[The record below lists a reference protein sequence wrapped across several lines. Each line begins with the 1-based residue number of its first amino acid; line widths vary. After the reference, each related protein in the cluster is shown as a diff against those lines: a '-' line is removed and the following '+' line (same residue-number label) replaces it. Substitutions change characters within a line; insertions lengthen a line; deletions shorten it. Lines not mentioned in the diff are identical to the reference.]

1 MNDYYATLGVDKNAN
16 ADEIKKAYR
25 KLALQYHPDKNPG
38 DKAAEEKFKQINEA
52 YAVLSDPEKRA
63 HYDRYGTATPGGF
76 SGAGGGNFGD
86 IFDLFEQVFGFRT
99 PGGGAGRAPRGED
112 LEAAVEMELVDVL
125 HGVEKEITYDRLVTC
140 ETCNGQGGKRQTC
153 RSCNG
158 RGAVEQVQRTIFG
171 NMVAQAPCA
180 ACRGRGYTL
189 SETCHTCKGQGRVRR
204 AEKIKVNMPAG
215 IDENQLLRVSGMGNL
230 GPGGPGDL
238 FVRPHIRPHPHLHR
252 EGSNLIYEL
261 KLGLAQAALGVK
273 TEIPGLEG
281 ELEFSVPPGTH
292 DGEVFEL
299 EGQGLPHPGSRSR
312 GKLQVIT
319 QIAVPTHLSKK
330 ARELLRQ
337 YAHEVGEEV
346 APEGF
351 WDKVKRVFR
360 G

>member
-1 MNDYYATLGVDKNAN
+1 MNDYYATLGVDRNAS
-16 ADEIKKAYR
+16 AEEIKKAYR

-38 DKAAEEKFKQINEA
+38 NKEAEERFKQINEA

-63 HYDRYGTATPGGF
+63 HYDRYGTATPGGL
-76 SGAGGGNFGD
+76 GGVGGNFGD

-99 PGGGAGRAPRGED
+99 PGGAGRAPRGED
-112 LEAAVEMELVDVL
+112 LEAEVELELVDVL
-125 HGVEKEITYDRLVTC
+125 HGVQKELEYDRLVPC
-140 ETCNGQGGKRQTC
+140 ETCHGQGGKRQAC
-153 RSCNG
+153 RSCGG
-158 RGAVEQVQRTIFG
+158 RGTLEQIQRTFFG
-171 NMVAQAPCA
+171 NMVAQVPCT
-180 ACRGRGYTL
+180 ACRGRGYVF
-189 SETCHTCKGQGRVRR
+189 SETCSSCKGQGRVRR
-204 AEKIKVNMPAG
+204 REKIQINIPAG

-238 FVRPHIRPHPHLHR
+238 FVRPHIHPHPQLRR

-261 KLGLAQAALGVK
+261 RLGLAQAALGARVQ
-273 TEIPGLEG
+273 IPGLEG
-281 ELEFSVPPGTH
+281 DLELSIPPGTH
-292 DGEVFEL
+292 EGEVFEL

-319 QIAVPTHLSKK
+319 QIVVPHNLSKR

-337 YAHEVGEEV
+337 YAQEVGEEV

>member
-1 MNDYYATLGVDKNAN
+1 MNDYYATLGVDRNAS
-16 ADEIKKAYR
+16 ADEIKRAYR

-38 DKAAEEKFKQINEA
+38 NKEAEEKFKQINEA

-63 HYDRYGTATPGGF
+63 NYDRYGTATPG
-76 SGAGGGNFGD
+76 SAGGNFGD

-99 PGGGAGRAPRGED
+99 PGGAGRAPRGED
-112 LEAAVEMELVDVL
+112 LEASVEMELTDVL
-125 HGVEKEITYDRLVTC
+125 YGVEKEVEYGRLVPC
-140 ETCNGQGGKRQTC
+140 ETCHGQGGKRQTC
-153 RSCNG
+153 RSCGG
-158 RGAVEQVQRTIFG
+158 RGTLEQIQRTFFG
-171 NMVAQAPCA
+171 NMVAQVPCT

-189 SETCHTCKGQGRVRR
+189 SETCSTCKGQGRVRR
-204 AEKIKVNMPAG
+204 REKIQVNIPAG

-281 ELEFSVPPGTH
+281 DLEFSVPPGTR

-299 EGQGLPHPGSRSR
+299 EGKGLPYPGSRSR

-319 QIAVPTHLSKK
+319 QIAVPHNLSKR

-337 YAHEVGEEV
+337 YAQEVGEEV

>member
-1 MNDYYATLGVDKNAN
+1 MNDYYATLGVDRNAS
-16 ADEIKKAYR
+16 ADEIKRAYR

-38 DKAAEEKFKQINEA
+38 NKEAEEKFKQINEA

-63 HYDRYGTATPGGF
+63 NYDRYGTATPGGLG
-76 SGAGGGNFGD
+76 GAGGNFGD

-99 PGGGAGRAPRGED
+99 PGGPGRAPRGED
-112 LEAAVEMELVDVL
+112 LEVEVEMELVDVL
-125 HGVEKEITYDRLVTC
+125 YGAEKQIEYDRLVPC
-140 ETCNGQGGKRQTC
+140 ETCHGQGGKRQTC
-153 RSCNG
+153 RSFGG
-158 RGAVEQVQRTIFG
+158 RGTLEQVQRTFFG
-171 NMVAQAPCA
+171 NMVAQVPCT

-189 SETCHTCKGQGRVRR
+189 SETCTSCKGQGRVRR
-204 AEKIKVNMPAG
+204 KEKIQVNMPAG

-230 GPGGPGDL
+230 GLGGPGDL
-238 FVRPHIRPHPHLHR
+238 FVRPQIQPHPHLRR
-252 EGSNLIYEL
+252 EGSNLIYQL
-261 KLGLAQAALGVK
+261 KLGLAQAALGAK
-273 TEIPGLEG
+273 GHIPGLEG
-281 ELEFSVPPGTH
+281 ELELS
-292 DGEVFEL
+292 EVFEL

>member
-1 MNDYYATLGVDKNAN
+1 MNDYYATLGVDRQAS

-38 DKAAEEKFKQINEA
+38 DKRAEERFKEINEA

-63 HYDRYGTATPGGF
+63 HYDRYGTAAPGGF
-76 SGAGGGNFGD
+76 SGTGSGNFGD
-86 IFDLFEQVFGFRT
+86 IFDLFEQVFGFRS
-99 PGGGAGRAPRGED
+99 PGGGGRAPRGED
-112 LEAAVEMELVDVL
+112 LEVSVEMELVDVL
-125 HGVEKEITYDRLVTC
+125 HGVEKELEYDRLVTC
-140 ETCNGQGGKRQTC
+140 ESCNGQGGKRQSC

-158 RGAVEQVQRTIFG
+158 RGTFEQVQRTIFG
-171 NMVAQAPCA
+171 NMVAQAPCT

-189 SETCHTCKGQGRVRR
+189 AETCQTCKGQGRVRR
-204 AEKIKVNMPAG
+204 AEKIRVNMPAG
-215 IDENQLLRVSGMGNL
+215 IDENQLLRVSGMGSL
-230 GPGGPGDL
+230 GPGGAGDL
-238 FVRPHIRPHPHLHR
+238 FVRPHIRPHPQLHR
-252 EGSNLIYEL
+252 EGSNLVYEL

-273 TEIPGLEG
+273 TRIPGLEG
-281 ELEFSVPPGTH
+281 DLEFSVPPGTR

-299 EGQGLPHPGSRSR
+299 EGKGLPQPGGRSR
-312 GKLQVIT
+312 GKLQVVT
-319 QIAVPTHLSKK
+319 QIAVPHNLSKK

-337 YAHEVGEEV
+337 YAQEVGEEV

>member
-1 MNDYYATLGVDKNAN
+1 MNDYYATLGVDRNAS
-16 ADEIKKAYR
+16 ADEIKRAYR

-38 DKAAEEKFKQINEA
+38 NKEAEEKFKQINEA

-63 HYDRYGTATPGGF
+63 NYDRYGTATPG
-76 SGAGGGNFGD
+76 SAGGNFGD

-99 PGGGAGRAPRGED
+99 PGGAGRAPRGED
-112 LEAAVEMELVDVL
+112 LEAEVELELVDVL
-125 HGVEKEITYDRLVTC
+125 YGVQKEFEYDRLVPC
-140 ETCNGQGGKRQTC
+140 ETCHGQGGKRQTC
-153 RSCNG
+153 RSCGG
-158 RGAVEQVQRTIFG
+158 RGTLEQIQRTFFG
-171 NMVAQAPCA
+171 NMVAQVPCT

-189 SETCHTCKGQGRVRR
+189 SETCSACKGQGRVRR
-204 AEKIKVNMPAG
+204 REKIQVNIPAG

-238 FVRPHIRPHPHLHR
+238 FVRPHIHPHHHLKR

-261 KLGLAQAALGVK
+261 RLGLAQAALGARVQ
-273 TEIPGLEG
+273 IPGLEG
-281 ELEFSVPPGTH
+281 DLELSIPPGTH

-319 QIAVPTHLSKK
+319 QIAVPHNLSKK

-337 YAHEVGEEV
+337 YAQEVGEEV

>member
-1 MNDYYATLGVDKNAN
+1 MNDYYAILGVDRNAS

-25 KLALQYHPDKNPG
+25 KLALQYHPDKNRG

-63 HYDRYGTATPGGF
+63 NYDRYGTATPGGLG
-76 SGAGGGNFGD
+76 GAGSGNFGD
-86 IFDLFEQVFGFRT
+86 IFDLFEQVFGFRS
-99 PGGGAGRAPRGED
+99 PGGGGGRAPRGED
-112 LEAAVEMELVDVL
+112 LEAAIEMELVDVL
-125 HGVEKEITYDRLVTC
+125 RGVEKEIEYDRLVIC
-140 ETCNGQGGKRQTC
+140 ETCQGQGGKRQTC
-153 RSCNG
+153 RSCGG
-158 RGAVEQVQRTIFG
+158 RGMLEQVQRTFFG
-171 NMVAQAPCA
+171 NMVAQVPCT
-180 ACRGRGYTL
+180 ACRGRGYIF
-189 SETCHTCKGQGRVRR
+189 SETCQTCKGQGRVRR
-204 AEKIKVNMPAG
+204 KEKIKVNMPAG

-238 FVRPHIRPHPHLHR
+238 FVRPHIKPHPHLKR
-252 EGSNLIYEL
+252 EGTNLVYEL
-261 KLGLAQAALGVK
+261 KLGLAQAALGARVL
-273 TEIPGLEG
+273 IPGLEEDL
-281 ELEFSVPPGTH
+281 ELSIPPGTH

-312 GKLQVIT
+312 GKLQVVT
-319 QIAVPTHLSKK
+319 QIAVPTQLSKK
-330 ARELLRQ
+330 ARVLLRQ